1 MSSYRTLEIIEE
13 ECGCIKEM
21 IEHDVDRP
29 FMCYIERYTD
39 YINKCDK
46 HTQEEKEREEFY
58 KLERIRE
65 EDERI
70 RKEDERKQYI
80 LEVVNIIH
88 TSLIPLKIAAE
99 KYRSQLWGG
108 NGLQWFHK
116 RLISNYKEILLIQ
129 KLSNKWMCSKEKL
142 DFINFKQL
150 KLCIL

>member
-13 ECGCIKEM
+13 ECGCIIQM
-21 IEHDVDRP
+21 MEHDVDRP
-29 FMCYIERYTD
+29 FMFYTESYTV

-46 HTQEEKEREEFY
+46 HTQEDKERVEFN
-58 KLERIRE
+58 KL
-65 EDERI
+65 ERI
-70 RKEDERKQYI
+70 RKEDERIIREDERKQYI
-80 LEVVNIIH
+80 LAVGNIIH

-150 KLCIL
+150 E